1 MDATKEA
8 CGECRSMEQIFEE
21 YKAFCKLH
29 PNTELNKK
37 LNKIFWI
44 TLIVGALLFL
54 AMYIC
59 DYLGAY
65 KWMLGISVPKRPPVP
80 YIHKVG
86 NQLGK
91 LPISTLSELW

>member
-37 LNKIFWI
+37 LNILDYTDCWS
-44 TLIVGALLFL
+44 ASLFSNVY
-54 AMYIC
+54 M
-59 DYLGAY
+59 
-65 KWMLGISVPKRPPVP
+65 R
-80 YIHKVG
+80 
-86 NQLGK
+86 
-91 LPISTLSELW
+91 LSGGV